1 MPNSRLLF
9 CSYHS
14 YLDPTSG
21 AAVSTR
27 HLLELLAERGWAC
40 GVLCGPRLDFE
51 PRIPYAEVLRQ
62 QGLTAQV
69 ERGHASGFNFT
80 LHHLTCRGVPITLFE
95 PDVPTDPR
103 RPTRE
108 EGNTFLGLFEHL
120 RRAFHPDMLL
130 TYGGHSLGRGL
141 MAAAK
146 QAGMRVVFSLRNFAY
161 SDAKLFEPVDAVLVP
176 SEYSREHYQRTLGIK
191 STVIPGPWHWNRI
204 RCDAVDGRFVTFVN
218 PQPAK
223 GVFIFARIV
232 LELSKRRPD
241 IPFLVV
247 EGRAGID
254 WLGRTGLDLSG
265 VTTVHRM
272 ANTPDPRA
280 FYRVSRLVLMPS
292 LWRESFGRVAAEAL
306 MNGIPVLA
314 SRRGALP
321 ETLAEAGVLLDIPE
335 QYTPETRVAPTAEE
349 VAPWA
354 EAIERLWDN
363 SAAYKRERERCLR
376 AAETWRPERLLP
388 QFEELFRAVV
398 GGEATKG
405 TQPRIGR

>member
-1 MPNSRLLF
+1 MPNPRLLF

-14 YLDPTSG
+14 YLDLSSG
-21 AAVSTR
+21 AALSTR

-40 GVLCGPRLDFE
+40 AVVCGPRLDFE

-62 QGLTAQV
+62 QGLSAQV
-69 ERGHASGFNFT
+69 ERAHAGALSFT

-95 PDVPTDPR
+95 PEGQTDPR

-108 EGNTFLGLFEHL
+108 EGNAFLGLFEHV
-120 RRAFHPDMLL
+120 RRVFHPDVLL
-130 TYGGHSLGRGL
+130 TYGGHWLGRAL
-141 MAAAK
+141 IAAAK
-146 QAGMRVVFSLRNFAY
+146 HAGLRVVFSLRNFAY
-161 SDAKLFEPVDAVLVP
+161 TDAKLFAPIDAVLVP
-176 SEYSREHYQRTLGIK
+176 SEYSREHYQRTLGIE
-191 STVIPGPWHWNRI
+191 STAIPGPWDPNQV

-223 GVFIFARIV
+223 GVFVFARIV
-232 LELSKRRPD
+232 LELSRRRPD

-247 EGRAGID
+247 EGRAAID

-292 LWRESFGRVAAEAL
+292 LWRESFGRVVAEAL

-321 ETLAEAGVLLDIPE
+321 EILADAGVLPDIPE
-335 QYTPETRVAPTAEE
+335 QYTSETRMAPTAEE
-349 VAPWA
+349 VAPWL
-354 EAIERLWDN
+354 EAIERLWDD
-363 SAAYKRERERCLR
+363 SAAYEQESERCLK
-376 AAETWRPERLLP
+376 AAEKWGPERLLP
-388 QFEELFRAVV
+388 RFEAFFRGVA
-398 GGEATKG
+398 GGEQEERKG
-405 TQPRIGR
+405 HVIAP